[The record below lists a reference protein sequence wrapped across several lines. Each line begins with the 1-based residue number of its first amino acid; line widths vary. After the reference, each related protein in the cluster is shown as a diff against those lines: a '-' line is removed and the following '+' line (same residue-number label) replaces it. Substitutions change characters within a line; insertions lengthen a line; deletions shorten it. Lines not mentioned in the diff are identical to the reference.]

1 MIINELLKK
10 GSISSEGC
18 YKLVDPYI
26 EDKLLEADVFAF
38 HVNSNAISFQSTVL
52 KRFCEQNTALWE
64 AK

>member
-1 MIINELLKK
+1 VIINELLKK

-26 EDKLLEADVFAF
+26 EDKLLEADV
-38 HVNSNAISFQSTVL
+38 L
-52 KRFCEQNTALWE
+52 KRLCEQNTALWE